1 MLSKVI
7 AIAQQKGGTG
17 KTTLAVHLALA
28 FIKYHNLKVAII
40 DTDPQGSLGKW
51 FMIRTEKKIS
61 NDNLTFKTASLW
73 GAQYE
78 SKTLKNDNDIVI
90 IDTPPKI
97 ESDARP
103 SIEAADLVLI
113 PMAASHVDFWATGAI
128 VEIAKKANKKI
139 LIQINRSNQRSKL
152 ITKTNDFIK
161 SLNFKTASLWG
172 AQYESK
178 ILKKDHDVIIIDTPP
193 KIESDAR
200 PSIEAAD
207 LVLIPV
213 TPSHVDFWATE
224 AIVEIAKKA
233 NKKILIQINRA
244 NQRSKLISKTNEYI
258 KSINVSSTNTI
269 IGNRQIYAS
278 SMGEGKTAVEKQ
290 KKSNA
295 VEEMKK
301 LSDQILEELK

>member
-7 AIAQQKGGTG
+7 TISQQKGGTG

-51 FMIRTEKKIS
+51 FMIRTEKKVS
-61 NDNLTFKTASLW
+61 SENLTFKTASLW

-128 VEIAKKANKKI
+128 VDIAKKANKKI
-139 LIQINRSNQRSKL
+139 LVQINRSSQRSKL
-152 ITKTNDFIK
+152 IEKTKDFIK
-161 SLNFKTASLWG
+161 SL
-172 AQYESK
+172 
-178 ILKKDHDVIIIDTPP
+178 
-193 KIESDAR
+193 
-200 PSIEAAD
+200 D
-207 LVLIPV
+207 L
-213 TPSHVDFWATE
+213 
-224 AIVEIAKKA
+224 
-233 NKKILIQINRA
+233 
-244 NQRSKLISKTNEYI
+244 
-258 KSINVSSTNTI
+258 SSTKTI
-269 IGNRQIYAS
+269 IGNRQIYTS

-290 KKSNA
+290 KKGNA
-295 VEEMKK
+295 VEEIKN
-301 LSDQILEELK
+301 LSDQILSELK

>member
-7 AIAQQKGGTG
+7 TISQQKGGTG

-51 FMIRTEKKIS
+51 FMIRTEKKVS

-78 SKTLKNDNDIVI
+78 SKSLKKDHDIVI

-103 SIEAADLVLI
+103 SIESADLVLI
-113 PMAASHVDFWATGAI
+113 PVAASHVDFWATGAI

-139 LIQINRSNQRSKL
+139 LIQINRSSQRSKL
-152 ITKTNDFIK
+152 ITKTNEFIK
-161 SLNFKTASLWG
+161 SL
-172 AQYESK
+172 
-178 ILKKDHDVIIIDTPP
+178 
-193 KIESDAR
+193 
-200 PSIEAAD
+200 D
-207 LVLIPV
+207 L
-213 TPSHVDFWATE
+213 SAT
-224 AIVEIAKKA
+224 K
-233 NKKILIQINRA
+233 
-244 NQRSKLISKTNEYI
+244 
-258 KSINVSSTNTI
+258 TI
-269 IGNRQIYAS
+269 IGNRQIFAS

-295 VEEMKK
+295 VEEIKQ
-301 LSDQILEELK
+301 LSEQILLEVK

>member
-7 AIAQQKGGTG
+7 TIAQQKGGSG

-78 SKTLKNDNDIVI
+78 SKTLKNDHDIVI

-128 VEIAKKANKKI
+128 VDIAKKANKKI
-139 LIQINRSNQRSKL
+139 LVQINRSNQRSKL
-152 ITKTNDFIK
+152 INKTNDFIK
-161 SLNFKTASLWG
+161 SL
-172 AQYESK
+172 
-178 ILKKDHDVIIIDTPP
+178 
-193 KIESDAR
+193 
-200 PSIEAAD
+200 D
-207 LVLIPV
+207 L
-213 TPSHVDFWATE
+213 
-224 AIVEIAKKA
+224 
-233 NKKILIQINRA
+233 
-244 NQRSKLISKTNEYI
+244 
-258 KSINVSSTNTI
+258 SSTKTI
-269 IGNRQIYAS
+269 IGNRQIYTS
-278 SMGEGKTAVEKQ
+278 SMGEGQTAVEKQ
-290 KKSNA
+290 KKGSA
-295 VEEMKK
+295 VEEIKN
-301 LSDQILEELK
+301 LSEQILLELE

>member
-7 AIAQQKGGTG
+7 TISQQKGGTG

-51 FMIRTEKKIS
+51 FMIRTEEKNS
-61 NDNLTFKTASLW
+61 DDNLTFKTASLW

-78 SKTLKNDNDIVI
+78 SKTLKKDHDIVI

-103 SIEAADLVLI
+103 AIEAADLVLI
-113 PMAASHVDFWATGAI
+113 PMSASHVDFWSTGAI
-128 VEIAKKANKKI
+128 VDIAKKANKKI

-152 ITKTNDFIK
+152 MTKTNDFIK
-161 SLNFKTASLWG
+161 SL
-172 AQYESK
+172 
-178 ILKKDHDVIIIDTPP
+178 
-193 KIESDAR
+193 
-200 PSIEAAD
+200 D
-207 LVLIPV
+207 L
-213 TPSHVDFWATE
+213 
-224 AIVEIAKKA
+224 
-233 NKKILIQINRA
+233 
-244 NQRSKLISKTNEYI
+244 
-258 KSINVSSTNTI
+258 SSTKTI

-290 KKSNA
+290 KKGNA
-295 VEEMKK
+295 VEEIKS
-301 LSDQILEELK
+301 LSEQILEEVK

>member
-7 AIAQQKGGTG
+7 TISQQKGGTG
-17 KTTLAVHLALA
+17 KTTLAVHLAMA

-61 NDNLTFKTASLW
+61 NENLTFKTASLW

-78 SKTLKNDNDIVI
+78 SKTLKNDHDIVI

-139 LIQINRSNQRSKL
+139 LAQINRSSKRSKL
-152 ITKTNDFIK
+152 IDKTKDFIK
-161 SLNFKTASLWG
+161 SLDL
-172 AQYESK
+172 ES
-178 ILKKDHDVIIIDTPP
+178 T
-193 KIESDAR
+193 
-200 PSIEAAD
+200 
-207 LVLIPV
+207 
-213 TPSHVDFWATE
+213 
-224 AIVEIAKKA
+224 
-233 NKKILIQINRA
+233 Q
-244 NQRSKLISKTNEYI
+244 
-258 KSINVSSTNTI
+258 TI
-269 IGNRQIYAS
+269 IGNRQIYTS

-290 KKSNA
+290 RKGNA
-295 VEEMKK
+295 VDEIKK
-301 LSDQILEELK
+301 LSDQILNQLN

>member
-7 AIAQQKGGTG
+7 TISQQKGGTG

-51 FMIRTEKKIS
+51 FMIRTERKNS
-61 NDNLTFKTASLW
+61 DDNLTFKTASLW

-78 SKTLKNDNDIVI
+78 SKTLKKDHDIVI

-103 SIEAADLVLI
+103 AIEAADLVLI
-113 PMAASHVDFWATGAI
+113 PMSASHVDFWATGAI

-161 SLNFKTASLWG
+161 SL
-172 AQYESK
+172 
-178 ILKKDHDVIIIDTPP
+178 
-193 KIESDAR
+193 
-200 PSIEAAD
+200 D
-207 LVLIPV
+207 LL
-213 TPSHVDFWATE
+213 
-224 AIVEIAKKA
+224 
-233 NKKILIQINRA
+233 
-244 NQRSKLISKTNEYI
+244 
-258 KSINVSSTNTI
+258 STNTI

-290 KKSNA
+290 KKGSA
-295 VEEMKK
+295 VEEIKN
-301 LSDQILEELK
+301 LSEQILSELKQ

>member
-7 AIAQQKGGTG
+7 TIAQQKGGTG

-51 FMIRTEKKIS
+51 FMIRTEKKNS
-61 NDNLTFKTASLW
+61 SENLTFKTASLW

-78 SKTLKNDNDIVI
+78 SKILKVDHDIVI

-103 SIEAADLVLI
+103 SIESADLVLI
-113 PMAASHVDFWATGAI
+113 PMSASHVDFWATGAI

-161 SLNFKTASLWG
+161 SL
-172 AQYESK
+172 
-178 ILKKDHDVIIIDTPP
+178 
-193 KIESDAR
+193 
-200 PSIEAAD
+200 D
-207 LVLIPV
+207 L
-213 TPSHVDFWATE
+213 
-224 AIVEIAKKA
+224 
-233 NKKILIQINRA
+233 
-244 NQRSKLISKTNEYI
+244 
-258 KSINVSSTNTI
+258 SSTQTI

-278 SMGEGKTAVEKQ
+278 SMGEGKTAIEKQ
-290 KKSNA
+290 KKGVA

-301 LSDQILEELK
+301 LCEQILVELQ

>member
-7 AIAQQKGGTG
+7 TIAQQKGGTG

-28 FIKYHNLKVAII
+28 FIKYHNLKIAII
-40 DTDPQGSLGKW
+40 DTDPQGSLGQW
-51 FMIRTEKKIS
+51 FVIREEKKLS

-78 SKTLKNDNDIVI
+78 SKTLKKDHDIVI

-113 PMAASHVDFWATGAI
+113 PM
-128 VEIAKKANKKI
+128 
-139 LIQINRSNQRSKL
+139 
-152 ITKTNDFIK
+152 
-161 SLNFKTASLWG
+161 
-172 AQYESK
+172 
-178 ILKKDHDVIIIDTPP
+178 
-193 KIESDAR
+193 
-200 PSIEAAD
+200 
-207 LVLIPV
+207 
-213 TPSHVDFWATE
+213 TPSYVDFWATE

-258 KSINVSSTNTI
+258 KSINLSATQTI
-269 IGNRQIYAS
+269 IGYRQIFAS

-290 KKSNA
+290 KKSNLGKSCFFNN
-295 VEEMKK
+295 VIYLFIYLFIFSSPSK
-301 LSDQILEELK
+301 

>member
-7 AIAQQKGGTG
+7 TISQQKGGTG
-17 KTTLAVHLALA
+17 KTTLAVHLAMA

-51 FMIRTEKKIS
+51 FMIRSEKKVS
-61 NDNLTFKTASLW
+61 NENLTFKTASLW

-78 SKTLKNDNDIVI
+78 SKTLKNDHDIVI

-139 LIQINRSNQRSKL
+139 LAQINRSSQRSKL
-152 ITKTNDFIK
+152 IDKTKDFIK
-161 SLNFKTASLWG
+161 SLDL
-172 AQYESK
+172 ES
-178 ILKKDHDVIIIDTPP
+178 T
-193 KIESDAR
+193 
-200 PSIEAAD
+200 
-207 LVLIPV
+207 
-213 TPSHVDFWATE
+213 
-224 AIVEIAKKA
+224 
-233 NKKILIQINRA
+233 QI
-244 NQRSKLISKTNEYI
+244 
-258 KSINVSSTNTI
+258 I
-269 IGNRQIYAS
+269 IGNRQIYTS

-290 KKSNA
+290 RKGNA
-295 VEEMKK
+295 VDEIKK
-301 LSDQILEELK
+301 LSDQILNQLN

>member
-7 AIAQQKGGTG
+7 TISQQKGGSG

-28 FIKYHNLKVAII
+28 FIKYHNLKVAVI

-51 FMIRTEKKIS
+51 FMIRTEKKVS
-61 NDNLTFKTASLW
+61 NENLTFKTASLW

-78 SKTLKNDNDIVI
+78 SKTLKKDHDIVI

-139 LIQINRSNQRSKL
+139 LVQINRSNQRSKL
-152 ITKTNDFIK
+152 ISKTNDFIK
-161 SLNFKTASLWG
+161 SLNL
-172 AQYESK
+172 
-178 ILKKDHDVIIIDTPP
+178 
-193 KIESDAR
+193 
-200 PSIEAAD
+200 
-207 LVLIPV
+207 
-213 TPSHVDFWATE
+213 
-224 AIVEIAKKA
+224 
-233 NKKILIQINRA
+233 
-244 NQRSKLISKTNEYI
+244 
-258 KSINVSSTNTI
+258 SSTKTI
-269 IGNRQIYAS
+269 IGNRQIYAA

-295 VEEMKK
+295 VDEIKQ
-301 LSDQILEELK
+301 LSEQVLSEVK

>member
-7 AIAQQKGGTG
+7 TIAQQKGGTG

-28 FIKYHNLKVAII
+28 FTNYHNFKVAII

-51 FMIRTEKKIS
+51 FMIREEKKLS

-78 SKTLKNDNDIVI
+78 SKSLKKDNDIVI

-103 SIEAADLVLI
+103 SIESADLVLI

-139 LIQINRSNQRSKL
+139 LIQINRSSQRSKL
-152 ITKTNDFIK
+152 ISKTNDFIK
-161 SLNFKTASLWG
+161 SLNLS
-172 AQYESK
+172 
-178 ILKKDHDVIIIDTPP
+178 
-193 KIESDAR
+193 
-200 PSIEAAD
+200 
-207 LVLIPV
+207 
-213 TPSHVDFWATE
+213 AT
-224 AIVEIAKKA
+224 K
-233 NKKILIQINRA
+233 
-244 NQRSKLISKTNEYI
+244 
-258 KSINVSSTNTI
+258 TI
-269 IGNRQIYAS
+269 IGNRQIFAS

-295 VEEMKK
+295 VEEIKN
-301 LSDQILEELK
+301 LSEQILLEIK